1 MAARAQFGFIRPQS
15 YFCFFKYKLQCVR
28 IARDLLK
35 LQCMVS
41 SGRGRGLRLPDRA
54 CQ

>member
-1 MAARAQFGFIRPQS
+1 MAARAQFGSIPPQS
-15 YFCFFKYKLQCVR
+15 YFCFLYKLQCAR